1 MAAPPEPSSQPQDA
15 EVFAYTPEEDF
26 VLGGVEWPPS
36 GAPPEPAPSPFDRAL
51 QRAWEERLARGLFR
65 YRLGDLQTRRL
76 PGPAGLVAQLNPRRG
91 WDRRAP
97 QAVGSVRQGFDPAQF
112 NFTQIRPAEVLFAL
126 GPRRRWERPCP
137 SPAPPPRV
145 LVAINVSP
153 LERGHVLLV
162 PEPARGL
169 PQVLTEGALLAGL
182 EALLLSGH
190 PGFRVG
196 FNSLGACASVN
207 HLHLHAYYL
216 PRQLHVEAAPA
227 RPLRPR
233 AGLYLLEGGGVPAP
247 GLLFYSDGRRPA
259 ELARR
264 VCRLTDHLAAREVAH
279 NLFATRGAAP
289 QGPAG
294 SAARPGLRVLLW
306 PRRACFGAKEGA
318 AFNVALCEL
327 AGHLPVKAAAD
338 FEELTEE
345 AALRLIRQCLL
356 PEAEAPERMKISAEG
371 SSESENETDEDEDEE
386 EEEEE
391 EEEDGGL
398 SDESANECLKRLEEE
413 EKASPSKP
421 PQAPCPGR
429 RSKAGGRNDEPGV
442 ALVDLEAEAPEE
454 WDAEQILS
462 INLFSCKYESVRRAA
477 RRCGLKEVGED
488 EEWTVYWTDC
498 SVSLERVMEMKR
510 FQKINHFPG
519 MAEICRKDLLARNLN
534 RMLKLFPKEYCIFP
548 RTWCL
553 PADYGDFQAYG
564 RLRKNRTYICKPDS
578 GCQGRGIFITRNP
591 KEIKHG
597 EHMICQQYI
606 TKPFLIDGFKFDM
619 RIYVLVTSCDPLKI
633 FVYEEGLARFAT
645 MRYIEPSS
653 SNLDDIC
660 MHLTNY
666 AINKH
671 NENFVRDDNTG
682 SKRKLSTLNV
692 WMREHGYDTAELW
705 RDIEDII
712 IKTLIA
718 AHPVLRHNY
727 RTCFP
732 NHISGCA
739 CFEILGFD
747 VLLDR
752 KLKPWLLEVNH
763 SPSFTTDS
771 RLDRE
776 VKDALL
782 CDAINL
788 INLRACDKR
797 KVLEEDKRRVKER
810 LLQAHQPPREARQR
824 IMRTATWG
832 GYRRI
837 FPARGTERYAPF
849 FKHSGSLFQ
858 ETVASKAREECA
870 RQQLEEIRQKQE
882 QKDSTAGKKKRDAKE
897 SLQGESAGEKSHEK
911 GRAKPAPTRLMS
923 SHSKT
928 WNPKMSSVPYDSM
941 TPQAIVE
948 EEEVERV
955 KALLR
960 RENLIRGLGIVD
972 QLTRLLRNTEPQPV
986 EIQKPHI
993 SISEIQDTFGLNRE
1007 SSQQSLMTFVP
1018 LSLQELGQQFLQQHQ
1033 APPERLQLLGSQGF
1047 IPSLLGALSGL
1058 GPEASSYASHF
1069 KPQLHMRPP
1078 KNMSWLGTA
1087 LGGEPCPL
1095 ARMLKEGHL
1104 SDLSA
1109 ERLGRAQEERCRGS
1123 ERRPSQR

>member
-1 MAAPPEPSSQPQDA
+1 MGKMDS
-15 EVFAYTPEEDF
+15 
-26 VLGGVEWPPS
+26 
-36 GAPPEPAPSPFDRAL
+36 
-51 QRAWEERLARGLFR
+51 
-65 YRLGDLQTRRL
+65 
-76 PGPAGLVAQLNPRRG
+76 LV
-91 WDRRAP
+91 
-97 QAVGSVRQGFDPAQF
+97 
-112 NFTQIRPAEVLFAL
+112 
-126 GPRRRWERPCP
+126 
-137 SPAPPPRV
+137 
-145 LVAINVSP
+145 
-153 LERGHVLLV
+153 
-162 PEPARGL
+162 
-169 PQVLTEGALLAGL
+169 
-182 EALLLSGH
+182 
-190 PGFRVG
+190 
-196 FNSLGACASVN
+196 
-207 HLHLHAYYL
+207 
-216 PRQLHVEAAPA
+216 
-227 RPLRPR
+227 
-233 AGLYLLEGGGVPAP
+233 
-247 GLLFYSDGRRPA
+247 
-259 ELARR
+259 
-264 VCRLTDHLAAREVAH
+264 
-279 NLFATRGAAP
+279 
-289 QGPAG
+289 
-294 SAARPGLRVLLW
+294 
-306 PRRACFGAKEGA
+306 K
-318 AFNVALCEL
+318 
-327 AGHLPVKAAAD
+327 
-338 FEELTEE
+338 
-345 AALRLIRQCLL
+345 L
-356 PEAEAPERMKISAEG
+356 PEKMKISTDESSG
-371 SSESENETDEDEDEE
+371 SEDGTDEDDDA
-386 EEEEE
+386 
-391 EEEDGGL
+391 EEEDGGGGL
-398 SDESANECLKRLEEE
+398 SDESANECLK
-413 EKASPSKP
+413 S
-421 PQAPCPGR
+421 
-429 RSKAGGRNDEPGV
+429 
-442 ALVDLEAEAPEE
+442 LEAENKLSQHNSSQDQEQVLSGGHRVNRQAGKKSDQSSVSLIDLEEQTAEECEPEE
-454 WDAEQILS
+454 LRQRKKKKHRLLS
-462 INLFSCKYESVRRAA
+462 INLANCKYESVRRAA

-534 RMLKLFPKEYCIFP
+534 RMLKLFPKEYSIFP

-564 RLRKNRTYICKPDS
+564 RMRKNRTYICKPDS

-606 TKPFLIDGFKFDM
+606 AKPFLIDGFKFDM
-619 RIYVLVTSCDPLKI
+619 RIYVLITSCDPLKI

-653 SNLDDIC
+653 GNLDDIC

-682 SKRKLSTLNV
+682 SKRKLSTLNT
-692 WMREHGYDTAELW
+692 WMREHNYDTAELW

-718 AHPVLRHNY
+718 AHPVLKHNY

-747 VLLDR
+747 ILLDR

-782 CDAINL
+782 CDALNL
-788 INLRACDKR
+788 INLRACDKK

-810 LLQAHQPPREARQR
+810 LLQVHQPPRETRREQMENSQAAWLAQ
-824 IMRTATWG
+824 AEQYENSHLG

-837 FPARGTERYAPF
+837 FPARGTEKYAPF

-882 QKDSTAGKKKRDAKE
+882 QRENTAGKKKREVKE
-897 SLQGESAGEKSHEK
+897 NLQGESAGEKSHEK
-911 GRAKPAPTRLMS
+911 NRGKSSLTRIAY

-928 WNPKMSSVPYDSM
+928 WNPKMPSLPYDSM
-941 TPQAIVE
+941 SPQAIVE

-972 QLTRLLRNTEPQPV
+972 QLTRLLRHTEPRPM
-986 EIQKPHI
+986 EIQRPHI
-993 SISEIQDTFGLNRE
+993 NISESQPHFLQDMFHNRE
-1007 SSQQSLMTFVP
+1007 PQNLMTLVP
-1018 LSLQELGQQFLQQHQ
+1018 LSLLGGSVQEFGQHILQQPS
-1033 APPERLQLLGSQGF
+1033 ARVQLLGNQGF
-1047 IPSLLGALSGL
+1047 IPTILGALSGL
-1058 GPEASSYASHF
+1058 GPSRESSYPSHL
-1069 KPQLHMRPP
+1069 KPQLHLQPP

-1087 LGGEPCPL
+1087 MVGEPCTL
-1095 ARMLKEGHL
+1095 AQMLKTGGRRFASAKSKLEG
-1104 SDLSA
+1104 SSPV
-1109 ERLGRAQEERCRGS
+1109 S
-1123 ERRPSQR
+1123 RRPLYMSTGSLSCLSHTGKASSHMYNSFPFPAAPAPLNRMDMHGLAINSASAPLIRRTSPHRSSNMTALHFNQPRKGT